1 MQSIFLVVGQNKE
14 RRNKMLNKISIIYA
28 DWCNDNKLSFV
39 SADEQDTTKLTNEQ
53 NEWLREFID
62 IWNNQEDVD
71 QFIYQQRKEKRD
83 E

>member
-1 MQSIFLVVGQNKE
+1 
-14 RRNKMLNKISIIYA
+14 MLNKLTDIYKK
-28 DWCNDNKLSFV
+28 WCQNNNVPLV

-71 QFIYQQRKEKRD
+71 QFIYQQRKKKKD
-83 E
+83 D